1 MCSYCIVPFTR
12 GRERS
17 RPIASIL
24 DEVRQLSD
32 QGVKEVRSACVPP
45 HTRCWRLLSSA
56 AAVCTQPSAFAFASV
71 AQVVLLGQNVNS
83 YNDLSEQTFPVS
95 DPTQLL
101 SKYAP
106 ISKYI

>member
-1 MCSYCIVPFTR
+1 MLAPALLRCC
-12 GRERS
+12 
-17 RPIASIL
+17 
-24 DEVRQLSD
+24 
-32 QGVKEVRSACVPP
+32 CV
-45 HTRCWRLLSSA
+45 HST
-56 AAVCTQPSAFAFASV
+56 VSAFAFASV

-106 ISKYI
+106 ISKYK